1 MKKTAL
7 LFCILLVVVSCGK
20 KEIKPVSRESK
31 TALQAFKLADEV
43 KQDFIKRDFAAIRQ
57 NSTEEGYDA
66 IAGDKTSFDSLELTF
81 TPRWVEID
89 KDRVVVNISWTS
101 DWVIGGKEKQDSG
114 MAVFIMKGLPLKV
127 ASIERANPFVAPA
140 D

>member
-31 TALQAFKLADEV
+31 TALEAFKLADEV
-43 KQDFIKRDFAAIRQ
+43 RQEFIKRDFAAIRQ

-101 DWVIGGKEKQDSG
+101 NWVIGGKEKQDSG
-114 MAVFIMKGLPLKV
+114 MAVFVMKGLPLKV
-127 ASIERANPFVAPA
+127 AAIERANPFVAPA